1 MLTRPSYSELL
12 KKINSKYQLVIVA
25 AKRAAQLVENANLA
39 RQGLIP
45 KYRPPQVDFFGKNF
59 LTIAL
64 EEISQEKIELVRR
77 PKKEK
82 QALSGALSSKDS
94 TEKEKAVVLENLEE
108 ETRKENE

>member
-12 KKINSKYQLVIVA
+12 KKINSKYQLATVA

-64 EEISQEKIELVRR
+64 EEISLGKVELVKK
-77 PKKEK
+77 PKKKELN
-82 QALSGALSSKDS
+82 LSKISSSEDS
-94 TEKEKAVVLENLEE
+94 AEETVVLEEE
-108 ETRKENE
+108 IQKETE

>member
-1 MLTRPSYSELL
+1 MLTRPSYNELL
-12 KKINSKYQLVIVA
+12 KKISSKYQLVIVT

-64 EEISQEKIELVRR
+64 EEVSLGKVELVRK
-77 PKKEK
+77 PKKKE
-82 QALSGALSSKDS
+82 LTLTEVPSPEDS
-94 TEKEKAVVLENLEE
+94 IKEENAEDLVKEIKKETE
-108 ETRKENE
+108 